1 MQQTGVIGAKSSA
14 SVVAMSPKR
23 SRKPAR
29 FRWAAILG
37 SGILLAVVG
46 GSFFYWTQVVSAG
59 KAPPGQSKQV
69 ADPVPVS
76 VASVATQDVPINL
89 TGLGTVQATFTVGIH
104 SQIDGKLRDVL
115 FTEGQRV
122 NKGDLLAKI
131 DPRLFQAALDQATA
145 KKAQDVATLA
155 GLEKD
160 LVRFNTLGAKGFDT
174 QQNID
179 NQQAKVGTTKALI
192 AADDAAIETA
202 QTQLDYTDI
211 RAPSDGRMGVRYV
224 DPGNLVRASDPGSIA
239 TLVQTQPTA
248 VIFTLPAH
256 TLDDV
261 RTAQTRGSV
270 QVVAFNQDNQR
281 MLGVGTLATIDNVI
295 DQATA
300 SYRIKATFANED
312 EKLWP
317 GQFVNARLLV
327 DTRNHSLVIP
337 NLAVQRGPRGL
348 FAWVVTEKNTA
359 VARPIEV
366 GPSVGDITIVTS
378 GLAEG
383 ERVVTNGQFKLKIDS
398 LVSVEN
404 SRPAKG

>member
-1 MQQTGVIGAKSSA
+1 MF
-14 SVVAMSPKR
+14 P
-23 SRKPAR
+23 
-29 FRWAAILG
+29 
-37 SGILLAVVG
+37 
-46 GSFFYWTQVVSAG
+46 
-59 KAPPGQSKQV
+59 PPGQSKQV

-337 NLAVQRGPRGL
+337 NLAVQRGPGGL

>member
-131 DPRLFQAALDQATA
+131 DPRLFQAALDLAVA
-145 KKAQDVATLA
+145 KKTQDQAILV

-160 LVRFNTLGAKGFDT
+160 LTRFNTLGAKGSIPSRT
-174 QQNID
+174 S
-179 NQQAKVGTTKALI
+179 TTSKP
-192 AADDAAIETA
+192 
-202 QTQLDYTDI
+202 
-211 RAPSDGRMGVRYV
+211 RSVR
-224 DPGNLVRASDPGSIA
+224 
-239 TLVQTQPTA
+239 
-248 VIFTLPAH
+248 
-256 TLDDV
+256 
-261 RTAQTRGSV
+261 
-270 QVVAFNQDNQR
+270 
-281 MLGVGTLATIDNVI
+281 
-295 DQATA
+295 
-300 SYRIKATFANED
+300 
-312 EKLWP
+312 
-317 GQFVNARLLV
+317 
-327 DTRNHSLVIP
+327 
-337 NLAVQRGPRGL
+337 PRH
-348 FAWVVTEKNTA
+348 
-359 VARPIEV
+359 
-366 GPSVGDITIVTS
+366 
-378 GLAEG
+378 
-383 ERVVTNGQFKLKIDS
+383 
-398 LVSVEN
+398 
-404 SRPAKG
+404 